1 MDSCVRRLKQFI
13 ILVIIAV
20 SLVLSTACNNEI
32 DDSNRS
38 QNETS
43 EKPLVVVSEIE
54 LPYTALC
61 GNAIWDLK
69 LFNGCLYI
77 GAGDYDK
84 NYTVEQA
91 YRYNINK
98 SIWEECGN
106 IPDEQIGRFLEID
119 GKLVVPG
126 FDPTDDW
133 SLGNYYELDNDSFVT
148 RRVIPNG
155 IHNFD
160 IVKYRDCYFY
170 GLGVSSGNLPVVK
183 EENQVYSSVSFL
195 DKEGNTLLTDEFR
208 EVRAYDLIVLNDEL
222 YAFIQLDGQK
232 YVYKYNSEEFI
243 YLSEYTK
250 KIVVGGFGYT
260 PMLDKCVLND
270 TLYFTTGLL
279 YCTTDMK
286 NLKYISPEGI
296 DYVSDVMVCNNELYI
311 LCNTQ
316 KDNNNYTVEIFKLN
330 DDDSFVS
337 VVSTESKFPSMSFE
351 YDGTTFYIGT
361 GDKNAN
367 ERIQNAIICMK
378 WEK

>member
-1 MDSCVRRLKQFI
+1 MDSCVCGLKHFI

-20 SLVLSTACNNEI
+20 SLVFSTACNHESNETNI
-32 DDSNRS
+32 SK
-38 QNETS
+38 NETS
-43 EKPLVVVSEIE
+43 EEPVIVVSEID

-61 GNAIWDLK
+61 GNSIWDLK
-69 LFNGCLYI
+69 LFNECLYI
-77 GAGDYDK
+77 GAGDYDN

-106 IPDEQIGRFLEID
+106 IPDEQIGRLLDID
-119 GKLVVPG
+119 GKLIVPG
-126 FDPTDDW
+126 FDPTGDW
-133 SLGNYYELDNDSFVT
+133 SLGNYYELENNFFVT
-148 RRVIPNG
+148 HRTIPNG

-160 IVKYRDCYFY
+160 IVKYKDCYFY
-170 GLGVSSGNLPVVK
+170 GLGVPSGNLPVVK
-183 EENQVYSSVSFL
+183 EDNQVFSTVSFL
-195 DKEGNTLLTDEFR
+195 NKDGNTLSTNDFR

-232 YVYKYNSEEFI
+232 YVYKYNGEEFV
-243 YLSEYTK
+243 YLSDYTR

-296 DYVSDVMVCNNELYI
+296 DYVSDVLVYNKELYI
-311 LCNTQ
+311 LCNTK
-316 KDNNNYTVEIFKLN
+316 KDSNNYAVEIFKLN
-330 DDDSFVS
+330 DDASFVS
-337 VVSTESKFPSMSFE
+337 VVYIESKFPSMSFE
-351 YDGTTFYIGT
+351 YNGTTFYIGT

-367 ERIQNAIICMK
+367 ERIQNAILCIK
-378 WEK
+378 WE

>member
-1 MDSCVRRLKQFI
+1 MDSCVRRLRRLI
-13 ILVIIAV
+13 IIVAIAV
-20 SLVLSTACNNEI
+20 SLVFSTACNHESNE
-32 DDSNRS
+32 SNIS
-38 QNETS
+38 KNETS
-43 EKPLVVVSEIE
+43 EETVIVVSEID

-61 GNAIWDLK
+61 GNSIWDLK
-69 LFNGCLYI
+69 LFNECLYI

-106 IPDEQIGRFLEID
+106 IPDEQIGRFLDID
-119 GKLVVPG
+119 RKLIVPG
-126 FDPTDDW
+126 FDPTSDW
-133 SLGNYYELDNDSFVT
+133 SLGNYYELENDSFVT
-148 RRVIPNG
+148 HRVIPNG

-170 GLGVSSGNLPVVK
+170 GLGVPSGNLPVVK
-183 EENQVYSSVSFL
+183 EDNQVFSTVSFL
-195 DKEGNTLLTDEFR
+195 NKDGNTLSTNDFR

-232 YVYKYNSEEFI
+232 YVYKYNGDEFV
-243 YLSEYTK
+243 YLSDYTR

-279 YCTTDMK
+279 YSTTDMK

-296 DYVSDVMVCNNELYI
+296 DYVSDVLVYNNELYI
-311 LCNTQ
+311 LCNTK
-316 KDNNNYTVEIFKLN
+316 KDSNNYAVEIFKLN
-330 DDDSFVS
+330 DDASFVS
-337 VVSTESKFPSMSFE
+337 AVYIESKFPSMSFE

-361 GDKNAN
+361 GDKNTN
-367 ERIQNAIICMK
+367 ERIQNAILCIK
-378 WEK
+378 WE